1 MSGSSGPMFSP
12 YVENFS
18 CEKLVITTVLV
29 NPVMAIIQ
37 NLHIGEILNIEIV
50 PNTGVIAKANGQ
62 TAGIVQVGSYTM
74 DKLIDCIEGGT
85 VYIGTVIDLDIT
97 NGVCRIK
104 ISVP

>member
-1 MSGSSGPMFSP
+1 MSGASGSYSLPI
-12 YVENFS
+12 ENFS
-18 CEKLVITTVLV
+18 CEKLVITTVLT

-37 NLHIGEILNIEIV
+37 NLHIGDILDIEIV
-50 PNTGVIAKANGQ
+50 PNTGVIAKANSQ

-74 DKLIDCIEGGT
+74 DKLIDCIDGGT
-85 VYIGTVIDLDIT
+85 VYIGTVMDLDIT

>member
-1 MSGSSGPMFSP
+1 MSGASGSTFSLP
-12 YVENFS
+12 VENFS
-18 CEKLVITTVLV
+18 CERLVITTVLT
-29 NPVMAIIQ
+29 NPNMAIIR
-37 NLHIGEILNIEIV
+37 NLHIGDTLDIEIV

-62 TAGIVQVGSYTM
+62 TAGIVQVGSNTM
-74 DKLIDCIEGGT
+74 DKLIDCIDGGT

>member
-1 MSGSSGPMFSP
+1 MSGASGSSYSLP
-12 YVENFS
+12 VEKFS
-18 CEKLVITTVLV
+18 CERLVITTVLT

-37 NLHIGEILNIEIV
+37 NLHIGDILDIEIV

-62 TAGIVQVGSYTM
+62 TAGIVQVVSYTM